1 MKMSCPQLGTYY
13 IQTECLIKNFKGTV
27 SVISSDP
34 SYKDDNARF
43 TTNPLKPLHGSKMW
57 KALYRFSDL
66 KGVYFCKFFHCF

>member
-34 SYKDDNARF
+34 SYKEM
-43 TTNPLKPLHGSKMW
+43 KMP
-57 KALYRFSDL
+57 DL
-66 KGVYFCKFFHCF
+66 QRIL